1 MSVIAIA
8 YTYHFTTVSIV
19 VSTLVLPLQMPP
31 PLWPDGCP

>member
-8 YTYHFTTVSIV
+8 YTYHFTTITI